1 MDIPKIFYSSETGQ
15 PFENCMVCNAYLLT
29 DEISYAVEK
38 VVRQIPSLKIKE
50 TLFEYAICSACMFTM
65 YNTMSVE
72 SRKKIQEYFQQ
83 HNTTSKRRIDLS
95 SKQDN
100 RTQSWIEHCFVHD
113 TLISKSPE
121 YQLTA
126 QFTGKHLNEDHMPMA
141 ISFEAM
147 EEMNSFLSDE
157 TRQEM
162 DDFMGNYFSG
172 PPEIAA
178 LLKSK
183 RPIFI

>member
-1 MDIPKIFYSSETGQ
+1 
-15 PFENCMVCNAYLLT
+15 
-29 DEISYAVEK
+29 
-38 VVRQIPSLKIKE
+38 
-50 TLFEYAICSACMFTM
+50 
-65 YNTMSVE
+65 
-72 SRKKIQEYFQQ
+72 
-83 HNTTSKRRIDLS
+83 
-95 SKQDN
+95 
-100 RTQSWIEHCFVHD
+100 
-113 TLISKSPE
+113 
-121 YQLTA
+121 
-126 QFTGKHLNEDHMPMA
+126 
-141 ISFEAM
+141 M

>member
-1 MDIPKIFYSSETGQ
+1 MRIPKIFYSSETGK

-29 DEISYAVEK
+29 DEMSYAIEK
-38 VVRQIPSLKIKE
+38 VVRQVPSLEIKE
-50 TLFEYAICSACMFTM
+50 ILFEYAICNTCMFTM
-65 YNTMSVE
+65 YNRMSVE
-72 SRKKIQEYFQQ
+72 SRKKIQEFYQKHDTQ
-83 HNTTSKRRIDLS
+83 NKRRKDLAIS
-95 SKQDN
+95 QDN
-100 RTQSWIEHCFVHD
+100 RTQSWIRYCFIHD

-126 QFTGKHLNEDHMPMA
+126 QFTGKHLHQDHMPLA

-147 EEMNSFLSDE
+147 EEMNSLLSDE

-162 DDFMGNYFSG
+162 DDFMGKYFSG

-178 LLKSK
+178 LLKNK
-183 RPIFI
+183 RLIFI